1 MRNNRE
7 TAAVVS
13 DTYPKGGV
21 VMEHFLSFA
30 LIVMIIIAYI
40 EK

>member
-1 MRNNRE
+1 M
-7 TAAVVS
+7 TAVVS
-13 DTYPKGGV
+13 DTSSKEV
-21 VMEHFLSFA
+21 SFMEYFLSFA